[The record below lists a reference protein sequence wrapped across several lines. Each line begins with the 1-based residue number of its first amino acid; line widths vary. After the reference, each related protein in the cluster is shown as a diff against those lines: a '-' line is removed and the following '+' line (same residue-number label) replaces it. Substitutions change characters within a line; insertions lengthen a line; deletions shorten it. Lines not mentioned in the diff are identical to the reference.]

1 MAVRKIARVKVDREC
16 IDKGVPGYTGGCPVW
31 LALMSMV
38 KEDRRIEVGY
48 KYLTFYVPTEPA
60 PTPKKCYLQRVL
72 PLPREARDFVEGF
85 DYEGK
90 AMLGYLDEPFE
101 FVLDDFT
108 LRDVFKPE
116 YLEEKRF

>member
-1 MAVRKIARVKVDREC
+1 MAVRTILRVKVDQEF
-16 IDKGVPGYTGGCPVW
+16 IDRGVSGYTGGCPVW
-31 LALMSMV
+31 WALMSMV
-38 KEDRRIEVGY
+38 KEGRRIEVY
-48 KYLTFYVPTEPA
+48 RKHLIFYVPTEQAPSPA
-60 PTPKKCYLQRVL
+60 KCYLQRNL
-72 PLPREARDFVEGF
+72 PLPQEAKDFVKGF